1 MLSSPLGHSR
11 RTYPTSVETS
21 STTAVSLLQITMVIE
36 DTSIAAKLH
45 ESYLAHIIG
54 VGWHIKSFFS
64 KHLIKS
70 VHRGIT
76 IAKDCVSIER
86 VSRMLSPRQSIS
98 LRSVVLIRALQ
109 SFLFINYQSM
119 SLHSSVFFLIEEKNN
134 QPWWF
139 RLTHTRNRR
148 EMPNGKLWCLLSSV
162 RNATES
168 MNRIR
173 HATIAAIL
181 CLQTICRCVI
191 STVGQYIYAS
201 YLQIYPFSSNDTD
214 PSSTI
219 ASTTLSQFHTQV
231 NSCPTNTSSGNAQ
244 LWAQEQSADL
254 FFRIDLWNS
263 CPMIVMTL
271 LLGIYTPKL
280 GRRFV
285 LLLPMLGTICQLAI
299 WLTIIYA
306 RLGDKWWYLASFL
319 VGLSGSNNVLSRSD
333 QSSRSRLIF
342 FLSI

>member
-1 MLSSPLGHSR
+1 
-11 RTYPTSVETS
+11 
-21 STTAVSLLQITMVIE
+21 
-36 DTSIAAKLH
+36 
-45 ESYLAHIIG
+45 
-54 VGWHIKSFFS
+54 
-64 KHLIKS
+64 
-70 VHRGIT
+70 
-76 IAKDCVSIER
+76 
-86 VSRMLSPRQSIS
+86 
-98 LRSVVLIRALQ
+98 
-109 SFLFINYQSM
+109 
-119 SLHSSVFFLIEEKNN
+119 
-134 QPWWF
+134 
-139 RLTHTRNRR
+139 
-148 EMPNGKLWCLLSSV
+148 
-162 RNATES
+162 

-219 ASTTLSQFHTQV
+219 ASTTLTQFHTQA

-299 WLTIIYA
+299 WLAIIYA
-306 RLGDKWWYLASFL
+306 RLGDNWWCLASFL
-319 VGLSGSNNVLSRSD
+319 VGLSGSNNVLSKSD
-333 QSSRSRLIF
+333 HPHRSRLIF
-342 FLSI
+342 FLST